1 MYRDHLM
8 EVMTRPPRRA
18 EQLYSFRKLNVQP
31 VILLHYMPTT
41 SFIPLTNLVLM
52 ILKHLDLRQVSTV
65 PRLWEVYLPG
75 KRVAFI
81 MMGSSPTWLNL
92 LITTTLT

>member
-1 MYRDHLM
+1 MLRGLLM
-8 EVMTRPPRRA
+8 EVMIRQPQPA

-41 SFIPLTNLVLM
+41 SFISLTNLVLM
-52 ILKHLDLRQVSTV
+52 ILKHRDLRQVSTV
-65 PRLWEVYLPG
+65 PPLWGVYLQG

-81 MMGSSPTWLNL
+81 MMGSSLTWLNL
-92 LITTTLT
+92 LITTTII